1 MEEGLDLDVLN
12 QRLLFSEI
20 DRYAFSHDEKK
31 KRVSVY
37 VDLPGVHGLPEDRV
51 VVTYGAR
58 SLDLCVYDL
67 HGINFRLKVPELYDT
82 LEPAVCSH
90 RVKPDKIVLTLK
102 TGTPIVPFGSWSQL
116 TK

>member
-20 DRYAFSHDEKK
+20 DR
-31 KRVSVY
+31 
-37 VDLPGVHGLPEDRV
+37 HGLPEDRV